1 MFIFVAYKT
10 PYGENSCISFDNVCG
25 YIAKDGRDW
34 YLLLMPVNE
43 KYEQMSEKI
52 KYLIEQKSNISVVYC
67 YNSRK
72 IRNDSDDDLPH
83 LLDPFSVI
91 LNVILTTLKCT
102 C

>member
-52 KYLIEQKSNISVVYC
+52 KY
-67 YNSRK
+67 
-72 IRNDSDDDLPH
+72 
-83 LLDPFSVI
+83 
-91 LNVILTTLKCT
+91 
-102 C
+102 